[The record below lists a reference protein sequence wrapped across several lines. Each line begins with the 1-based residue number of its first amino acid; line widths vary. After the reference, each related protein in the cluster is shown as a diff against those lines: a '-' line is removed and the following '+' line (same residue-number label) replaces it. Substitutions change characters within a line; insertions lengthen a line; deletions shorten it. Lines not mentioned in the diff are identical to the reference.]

1 MDAVI
6 SHRRRPVVRIVGLPA
21 DGYFPDMH
29 DTAACL
35 GLNLKTLRGARGFSQ
50 HRAAALAG
58 IPRATWA
65 TLESGAANPTMMVL
79 VRVASALQVR
89 VDELIAPPRP
99 AGRLYRAESLGVRK
113 RGDAAVRD
121 LLPEKLP
128 CVELG
133 RLSLPPG
140 ASFVGVPHTTGT
152 REYLTCERGRL
163 ALAVGGE
170 VFELDA
176 GDVVVFQGDRRHSYR
191 NPSREPAVGY
201 SVVLLGGPTP

>member
-1 MDAVI
+1 MDTT
-6 SHRRRPVVRIVGLPA
+6 PGN
-21 DGYFPDMH
+21 
-29 DTAACL
+29 L
-35 GLNLKTLRGARGFSQ
+35 GLNLRTLRAARGFSQ
-50 HRAAALAG
+50 QRAAALAG

-65 TLESGAANPTMMVL
+65 TLESGAANPTITVL
-79 VRVASALQVR
+79 VRVAEALQVR

-113 RGDAAVRD
+113 RGDACVRD

-128 CVELG
+128 CVEIG
-133 RLSLPPG
+133 RLALPPG

-163 ALAVGGE
+163 TLAVGGE
-170 VFELDA
+170 VFDLAA

-191 NPSREPAVGY
+191 NPGREPAVGY
-201 SVVLLGGPTP
+201 SVVLLAGPTP